1 MRVAFEKPDWS
12 EAGRLMREEWSFRK
26 RNLPTISTKTI
37 DRVIESARRNG
48 ALAGKVCGAG
58 GGGCVVLLI
67 EPDARERLE
76 KKMIEAGGEV
86 LPMTIDRQ
94 GVQVVSR

>member
-1 MRVAFEKPDWS
+1 V
-12 EAGRLMREEWSFRK
+12 
-26 RNLPTISTKTI
+26 
-37 DRVIESARRNG
+37 DRVIEGARKRG

-67 EPDARERLE
+67 EPDARQRV
-76 KKMIEAGGEV
+76 EASVRDAGAEV
-86 LPMTIDRQ
+86 LPVKIDRQ

>member
-1 MRVAFEKPDWS
+1 
-12 EAGRLMREEWSFRK
+12 MREEWSFRK

-37 DRVIESARRNG
+37 DRVIANARRNG

-67 EPDARERLE
+67 EPEARARAERAI
-76 KKMIEAGGEV
+76 IEAGAEV